1 MVLSSDTSAS
11 HLVLRPDLHCFWLDG
26 LRVWGCTSHLSFSHH
41 SYLGEV
47 EMRSVNNL
55 CYRGLCNYFVC
66 FFETGSFY
74 YVECKF
80 CQGSSSVGLGLS

>member
-1 MVLSSDTSAS
+1 MVLSSDTRTSY
-11 HLVLRPDLHCFWLDG
+11 LVLCPDLHCFWLDG
-26 LRVWGCTSHLSFSHH
+26 LREWGCTSHLSFLHR

-47 EMRSVNNL
+47 EMRGVNNL
-55 CYRGLCNYFVC
+55 CNRGLCNFIL

-80 CQGSSSVGLGLS
+80 CQGSRSVGLGLS